1 MTQESCIGGCT
12 HVSEFVD
19 LPTDVLLDLVIGILD
34 VERLLTSKDVAELEE
49 LQYELQRRLETKG
62 WVC

>member
-1 MTQESCIGGCT
+1 M
-12 HVSEFVD
+12 VSEFVD

-62 WVC
+62 WEC

>member
-1 MTQESCIGGCT
+1 M
-12 HVSEFVD
+12 VSEFVD

-49 LQYELQRRLETKG
+49 LQYELQRRLETQG
-62 WVC
+62 WEC